1 MKSLTKS
8 FLLLVAAVAVTVV
21 MTGCEEALTDSNDE
35 LVPNVDGEG
44 IPFVEFLGDETI
56 TAAAGDTVTISLE
69 PGEAVGEPITVEFSA
84 TGAAIGTVTPSS
96 SVTIPFDTSIT
107 SLDEADIEVIL
118 AAGAAV
124 GESVTLELTGAS
136 TESGQTVEVGRGG
149 TDIDRTRTI
158 VVE

>member
-8 FLLLVAAVAVTVV
+8 VFLLIAAVVMTVA

-35 LVPNVDGEG
+35 LVPSVDGEG
-44 IPFVEFLGDETI
+44 IPFVEFLGDETV
-56 TAAAGDTVTISLE
+56 TAAAGDTVVVSME

-84 TGAAIGTVTPSS
+84 TGAALGTVTPSG
-96 SVTIPFDTSIT
+96 SVTIPFDTST
-107 SLDEADIEVIL
+107 SELDEADIEVIL
-118 AAGAAV
+118 AAGAAS

-149 TDIDRTRTI
+149 TEIDRTRTI

>member
-8 FLLLVAAVAVTVV
+8 FFLLVAAVAMTVA
-21 MTGCEEALTDSNDE
+21 MTGCEEALTDSNEE

-44 IPFVEFLGDETI
+44 VPFVEFLGDETV

-69 PGEAVGEPITVEFSA
+69 PGEAVGEPITVEF
-84 TGAAIGTVTPSS
+84 TAAGPALASVSPSG
-96 SVTIPFDTSIT
+96 SVTIPFDTST
-107 SLDEADIEVIL
+107 TELDEADIEVIL
-118 AAGAAV
+118 AAGAAA

-149 TDIDRTRTI
+149 TDIDRTRTV

>member
-8 FLLLVAAVAVTVV
+8 FFLLVAAVAMTVA
-21 MTGCEEALTDSNDE
+21 MTGCEEALTDSNEE

-44 IPFVEFLGDETI
+44 VPFVEFVGDETV

-69 PGEAVGEPITVEFSA
+69 PGEAVGEPITVEF
-84 TGAAIGTVTPSS
+84 TAAGPALASVSPSG
-96 SVTIPFDTSIT
+96 SVTIPFDTST
-107 SLDEADIEVIL
+107 TELDEADIEVIL
-118 AAGAAV
+118 AAGAAA

-149 TDIDRTRTI
+149 TDIDRTRTV